1 MRIAAVDGGQTG
13 LRLRVVGPDGSTA
26 TATAGGFDYDA
37 GDPAATVLALVKQA
51 WDRLPAAGRE
61 PVDRVGMGLT
71 GDHRPEEVRRIEAG
85 VADLLGAGQVEV
97 RIAHDAVT
105 AHLGALGGAPGV
117 VVVAGTGVVALA
129 RTGDRDGSGA
139 GAGAGAG
146 AGVTARV
153 DGWGHLLGDEGGGFA
168 VGRHGLRAALA
179 AYDGRGPR
187 TALAAAAVD
196 RFGPLDGLPRRLY
209 GTGATVADV
218 AGFSRQVAEAAR
230 AGDPVAVGIWRD
242 GVAAL
247 VGTTRAAVSRY
258 LELTADQQPAA
269 EPGTVAVS
277 WAGGLM
283 GVADLVRDPWR
294 RRVAAEIPQTRV
306 VDPVGDGLDGAVLLA
321 TGNGHGRT
329 HG

>member
-51 WDRLPAAGRE
+51 WDRLPADQRR
-61 PVDRVGMGLT
+61 PVDRIGMGLT

-85 VADLLGAGQVEV
+85 VADLLGAAGTRAGRRVEV
-97 RIAHDAVT
+97 RVAHDAVT

-129 RTGDRDGSGA
+129 RTGDGGGA
-139 GAGAGAG
+139 AA
-146 AGVTARV
+146 TARV

-187 TALAAAAVD
+187 TALVAAATE

-209 GTGATVADV
+209 GTGGTVADV

-230 AGDPVAVGIWRD
+230 SGDPVAVGIWRD

-247 VGTTRAAVSRY
+247 VGTTRAAVDCY
-258 LELTADQQPAA
+258 LELTATSPDGAGA
-269 EPGTVAVS
+269 DVAVS

-283 GVADLVRDPWR
+283 GVADLVREPWR
-294 RRVAAEIPQTRV
+294 RRVQAEIPRARV
-306 VDPVGDGLDGAVLLA
+306 VDPVGEGLDGAVLLA
-321 TGNGHGRT
+321 VNG
-329 HG
+329 

>member
-37 GDPAATVLALVKQA
+37 GDPAATVLALVEQA
-51 WDRLPAAGRE
+51 WARLPAAERK

-85 VADLLGAGQVEV
+85 VADLLGAAEKRAEKRAEKWAGGRAGGRVEV

-105 AHLGALGGAPGV
+105 AHLGALNGAPGV

-129 RTGDRDGSGA
+129 RTDTGA
-139 GAGAGAG
+139 
-146 AGVTARV
+146 TARV

-187 TALAAAAVD
+187 TALVAAAAD
-196 RFGPLDGLPRRLY
+196 SFGPLDGLPRRLY
-209 GTGATVADV
+209 GTGGTVADV

-230 AGDPVAVGIWRD
+230 AGDPVAAGIWRD
-242 GVAAL
+242 AVAAL
-247 VGTTRAAVSRY
+247 LGTTRAAVGRY
-258 LELTADQQPAA
+258 LELAA
-269 EPGTVAVS
+269 SPPDVAVAVS

-283 GVADLVRDPWR
+283 GVEDLVREPWR
-294 RRVAAEIPQTRV
+294 RQVETEIPRARV
-306 VDPVGDGLDGAVLLA
+306 VDPAGEGLDGAVLLA
-321 TGNGHGRT
+321 ANGNG
-329 HG
+329 

>member
-1 MRIAAVDGGQTG
+1 MRIAGIDGGQTG

-37 GDPAATVLALVKQA
+37 GDPAATVLALVEQA
-51 WDRLPAAGRE
+51 WARLPAAHRE
-61 PVDRVGMGLT
+61 PVDRVGLGLT

-85 VADLLGAGQVEV
+85 VADLLGAGPVEV
-97 RIAHDAVT
+97 RVAHDAVT
-105 AHLGALGGAPGV
+105 AHLGALGGAVGV

-129 RTGDRDGSGA
+129 RTDAGPGA
-139 GAGAGAG
+139 EGAE
-146 AGVTARV
+146 GVTARV

-187 TALAAAAVD
+187 TALATAAAD

-209 GTGATVADV
+209 GTGSTVADV

-230 AGDPVAVGIWRD
+230 TGDPVATQIWRD
-242 GVAAL
+242 AVDAL
-247 VGTTRAAVSRY
+247 VGTTRAAVARY
-258 LELTADQQPAA
+258 LELTGKPGAVAA
-269 EPGTVAVS
+269 PVAVS

-283 GVADLVRDPWR
+283 GVADLVREPWR
-294 RRVAAEIPQTRV
+294 RRVAEVPPARV
-306 VDPVGDGLDGAVLLA
+306 VDPAGDGLDGAVLLA
-321 TGNGHGRT
+321 ANGHGNGNGQDTR
-329 HG
+329 